1 MRLFSLKDSAKELD
15 DLTYTYY
22 YVDLKLLA
30 LSLFKWENLP
40 DNMDEKW
47 IETFLFEDGECMFFE
62 DEMLGMMV
70 SKVTKV
76 GLNHMNEPI
85 SLTPVVINGG
95 VESKPYTNG
104 KDAVLIRNNDLGVP
118 NEIAVRLYAMRL
130 TELTRTQDVNINA
143 QKTPILILCSD
154 KQRLTMKNVY
164 AQFKGNEPVIFGAK
178 DGLTDG
184 INVMKTDAP
193 IVFDK
198 LQLQKHQV
206 KNEFLTFLGIN
217 NANQDKRERLVA
229 DEVEANNDEVLFA
242 FNKMLKARERACEEI
257 NRIFDLDIK
266 VSRRVE
272 LPTLN
277 EDSKGSEEFET
288 DSEVA

>member
-1 MRLFSLKDSAKELD
+1 MNLISFKDSAKELD
-15 DLTYTYY
+15 NLTYTYY
-22 YVDLKLLA
+22 YLDLKLLA

-40 DNMDEKW
+40 NNMDEKW

-62 DEMLGMMV
+62 DETLGLMV
-70 SKVTKV
+70 SKVTKI

-85 SLTPVVINGG
+85 DLTPVSING
-95 VESKPYTNG
+95 VVKSKPYKNG

-118 NEIAVRLYAMRL
+118 NEIPVRLFAMRL
-130 TELTRTQDVNINA
+130 TDITRTQDVNINA
-143 QKTPILILCSD
+143 QKTPVLILCSD

-164 AQFKGNEPVIFGAK
+164 NQFKGNEPVIYGVK
-178 DGLTDG
+178 DGITEG
-184 INVMKTDAP
+184 ISVLKTDAP

-206 KNEFLTFLGIN
+206 KNEFLTYLGIN

-242 FNKMLKARERACEEI
+242 FNKMLKARERACKEI
-257 NRIFDLDIK
+257 NRIFKLNIK

-272 LPTLN
+272 LPIMN
-277 EDSKGSEEFET
+277 DSEGFEEDPN